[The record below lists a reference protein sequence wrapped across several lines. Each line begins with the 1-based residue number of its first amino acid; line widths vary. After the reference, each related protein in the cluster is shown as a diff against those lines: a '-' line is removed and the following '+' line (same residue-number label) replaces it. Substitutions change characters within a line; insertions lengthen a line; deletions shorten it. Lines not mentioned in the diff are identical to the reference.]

1 MGDRYKR
8 QIRKAV
14 NKNYSA
20 AFEQV
25 RIYIEAKARSANF
38 FQRFKIAIRFLFK
51 KDFNVFL

>member
-25 RIYIEAKARSANF
+25 RIYIEAKAWSANF
-38 FQRFKIAIRFLFK
+38 FQRFRIAICFLFK